1 MPDINQNA
9 FKVIDQSSSGDS
21 IGKQLFQSDYDF
33 NYRVF
38 PEDLASDYNGHYMV
52 ININVKT
59 KHSGNLNEGRSKL
72 TSELNGRI
80 LQNETSK
87 VDNLRFNPGI
97 NRFGGTVPRSDV
109 NILNPAFGLSRNT
122 RRIAESIALHMP
134 SPVIFN
140 SSHIFEEVS
149 MTHLAAQVGKLGV
162 QAIGAAIGTAFG
174 SVAGGLVAGAVG
186 GSLFNAIGSQAGRI
200 SSIMGSPI
208 NPRVEVLFAHTPQRQ
223 FTMELLM
230 APKNE
235 KESLAMKKIIQTL
248 RYHAA
253 AELDNSFALT
263 IPGDNGSI
271 GIPLFIPP
279 SEFDITFFNKGVE
292 NENMPRINT
301 CVMERIEVDYAPTG
315 IYSTFRNGHPVTARL
330 SMAFRETEIL
340 HKERVLQ
347 GF

>member
-1 MPDINQNA
+1 
-9 FKVIDQSSSGDS
+9 
-21 IGKQLFQSDYDF
+21 
-33 NYRVF
+33 
-38 PEDLASDYNGHYMV
+38 
-52 ININVKT
+52 
-59 KHSGNLNEGRSKL
+59 
-72 TSELNGRI
+72 
-80 LQNETSK
+80 
-87 VDNLRFNPGI
+87 
-97 NRFGGTVPRSDV
+97 
-109 NILNPAFGLSRNT
+109 
-122 RRIAESIALHMP
+122 
-134 SPVIFN
+134 
-140 SSHIFEEVS
+140 

-340 HKERVLQ
+340 HKERILQ